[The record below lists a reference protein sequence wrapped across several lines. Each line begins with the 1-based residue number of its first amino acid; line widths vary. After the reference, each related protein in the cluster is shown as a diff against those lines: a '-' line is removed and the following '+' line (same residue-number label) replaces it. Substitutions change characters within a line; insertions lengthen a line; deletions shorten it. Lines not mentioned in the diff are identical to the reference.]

1 MSFTFLLDQEIHQ
14 NIDFRPGHITFVS
27 KLDQTYGLRS
37 HRCIHHPDLGHI
49 QQCSS
54 SPKFLVK

>member
-1 MSFTFLLDQEIHQ
+1 MAFAFLLDEEIHQ
-14 NIDFRPGHITFVS
+14 NIDFRSGHITFIS